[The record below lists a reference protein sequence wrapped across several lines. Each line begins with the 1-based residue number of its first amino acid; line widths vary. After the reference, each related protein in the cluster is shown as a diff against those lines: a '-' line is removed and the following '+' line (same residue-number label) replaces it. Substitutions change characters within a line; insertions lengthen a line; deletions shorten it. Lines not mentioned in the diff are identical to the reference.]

1 MGAEINCS
9 SGVGN
14 DGWTSWGGG
23 LVCPRLFPGCSGCS
37 RLFRLFPLWRRVQGA
52 VSSALAGSGNSPPD
66 HYCIEPIDTS
76 GGSSSASTNSHVHV
90 DWRPFMNNNTAYG
103 CPAGWLQ

>member
-1 MGAEINCS
+1 
-9 SGVGN
+9 V
-14 DGWTSWGGG
+14 TSI
-23 LVCPRLFPGCSGCS
+23 
-37 RLFRLFPLWRRVQGA
+37 A
-52 VSSALAGSGNSPPD
+52 VSSALAGNGTSPPD

-103 CPAGWLQ
+103 CPVGWLQ